1 MCQNTKNMKITPVT
15 DICSKDDFVKEKV
28 LTHPHHY
35 HWSISLPLYC
45 AGWF

>member
-28 LTHPHHY
+28 LTPHHY